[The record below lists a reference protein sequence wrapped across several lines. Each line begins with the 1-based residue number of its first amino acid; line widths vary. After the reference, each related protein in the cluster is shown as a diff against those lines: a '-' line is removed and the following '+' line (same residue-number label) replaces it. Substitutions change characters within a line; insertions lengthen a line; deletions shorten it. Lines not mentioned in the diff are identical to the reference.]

1 MLLSMTGFAR
11 ESQLTDLGML
21 SIEIRSVNHRYLD
34 PSFRMPELL
43 RNFEPVLREV
53 LAEKVSRGKVDISI
67 RLDME
72 QNPASTLIFN
82 RDLATRIVE
91 IHQETQ
97 GLLGDERVLTA
108 TELMR
113 FPNVVTTAA
122 PDPEAIKP
130 VLMTLFNNALDALLE
145 NRKREGTR
153 ILEMLT
159 ERLNKMAD
167 LVIDAKAQRPIAVEK
182 IKERL
187 LSRLEEIDIEHD
199 PNRFEQEL
207 VYVTQ
212 RLDVD
217 EEIDRLN
224 AHIEEMRNVFTR
236 NEPVGRRLDF
246 LSQELN
252 REANTLGSKSQDVKL
267 TQIGVDLKVL
277 IEQIREQIQN
287 IE

>member
-167 LVIDAKAQRPIAVEK
+167 LVIDAKAQRPIAIEK

-212 RLDVD
+212 RRDVD

-224 AHIEEMRNVFTR
+224 AHIAEMRNVFSR